1 MLEFIKYKK
10 EYEMLKKILFSL
22 LIVTTLSIANSS
34 SGVNYQ
40 EENRILKLKLEIYEL
55 KAENKELKKIIDDL
69 SVNSK
74 GDNERATA
82 LLRLKRELRMSRRTR
97 K

>member
-1 MLEFIKYKK
+1 VLEFIKYKK